1 MAEGDNRTAEGDF
14 VVLAIRRDKLLDLL
28 RGRSL
33 CADDLRCEDCR
44 ARDCIRRMVRP
55 SAGRDR
61 RCDRLRADLLH
72 SGFVSPRS
80 AGRAL

>member
-33 CADDLRCEDCR
+33 CADDLRCEDCQ
-44 ARDCIRRMVRP
+44 ARDCVRRMALAVCRP
-55 SAGRDR
+55 R
-61 RCDRLRADLLH
+61 
-72 SGFVSPRS
+72 PPM
-80 AGRAL
+80 